1 MNTEIIIE
9 IFEEIEPAMNDHHRE
24 FNALLRLIKPTMTPE
39 MWSKIEG
46 VVNLRVY
53 DAMQSAFTVGIA
65 LGMHSTPTAIDEAI
79 VNGDLE
85 ELLKDALSKL
95 ID

>member
-24 FNALLRLIKPTMTPE
+24 FNALMRVVKPTITPE
-39 MWSKIEG
+39 LWSKIEG

-65 LGMHSTPTAIDEAI
+65 LGMHSTPAAIDDAI
-79 VNGDLE
+79 VDGDLE
-85 ELLKDALSKL
+85 ELLKGALAKL
-95 ID
+95 TD

>member
-1 MNTEIIIE
+1 MNTEIITE
-9 IFEEIEPAMNDHHRE
+9 IFEEVEPAMNDHHRE
-24 FNALLRLIKPTMTPE
+24 FNALMRVIKPTMTPE

-65 LGMHSTPTAIDEAI
+65 LGMHSTPAAIDEAI
-79 VNGDLE
+79 VEGDLE
-85 ELLKDALSKL
+85 ELLKNALTKL
-95 ID
+95 AD

>member
-1 MNTEIIIE
+1 MNSEVITE
-9 IFEEIEPAMNDHHRE
+9 IFEEIEPAINDHHRE
-24 FNALLRLIKPTMTPE
+24 FNALMRIVKPTMTPE